1 MRFKVVIKRIIIG
14 IIIFVVAMWV
24 IGFIM
29 IKTGYQ
35 PPEETE
41 SAQDTITETPKQ
53 QPDEPQAPPS
63 VTDEPQPVQNAITE
77 VPRQQ
82 PDPVEPRPA
91 LLEPID
97 PARTDIDP
105 GIIKYDIASVEPA
118 HIGIIKRY
126 ACRVV
131 VYQRL
136 SKAQLALIADTIY
149 QSAQKEIPFNAL
161 KIIFY
166 DYPQLVHVSARLG
179 YVDYAPNGKWE
190 DARTVKTGDYSKM
203 KMIDH
208 LFEPDWTNA
217 FTEQE
222 AIIYGDY
229 VTLERQYV
237 EVEAKEIENGID
249 TGLSPMER
257 AMPDIARQYNMSQ
270 DDVWELIMK
279 AIRGYEKKP

>member
-1 MRFKVVIKRIIIG
+1 MRVKTVIKRVVIG
-14 IIIFVVAMWV
+14 IVILFVAIFVFG
-24 IGFIM
+24 IILQL
-29 IKTGYQ
+29 TGYQ
-35 PPEETE
+35 PPEKPEQPRPVTE
-41 SAQDTITETPKQ
+41 APKEQ
-53 QPDEPQAPPS
+53 ADDAAEPQAPQT
-63 VTDEPQPVQNAITE
+63 VAVEPQQEVITEPVQNS
-77 VPRQQ
+77 
-82 PDPVEPRPA
+82 A

-105 GIIKYDIASVEPA
+105 GIIKYDIVSVEPG

-136 SKAQLALIADTIY
+136 SKSQLAQISDTIY
-149 QSAQKEIPFNAL
+149 QYAQKEWPFNAL

-166 DYPQLVHVSARLG
+166 DYPQLVHVTARLG

-190 DARTVKTGDYSKM
+190 NAGIVKTGDYSKM
-203 KMIDH
+203 AMIDH

-229 VTLERQYV
+229 VTLERQYI
-237 EVEAKEIENGID
+237 EAEAKEIEAGID
-249 TGLSPMER
+249 IGLSPLER
-257 AMPDIARQYNMSQ
+257 TMADIARKYSMSQ
-270 DDVWELIMK
+270 DDVWKLLMK
-279 AIRGYEKKP
+279 FNRGYEKKP

>member
-1 MRFKVVIKRIIIG
+1 MRVKTVIKRIVIG
-14 IIIFVVAMWV
+14 VVIFLVAMWV
-24 IGFIM
+24 FGFILL
-29 IKTGYQ
+29 KTGYK
-35 PPEETE
+35 PPEKPEPSRPLTE
-41 SAQDTITETPKQ
+41 VPEEQAD
-53 QPDEPQAPPS
+53 DAAEPQAPQS
-63 VTDEPQPVQNAITE
+63 VAVEPQQEVITE
-77 VPRQQ
+77 TIQNS
-82 PDPVEPRPA
+82 A

-105 GIIKYDIASVEPA
+105 SMIKYDVVSVEPA

-126 ACRVV
+126 ACRVI

-136 SKAQLALIADTIY
+136 SKAQLAQIADTIY
-149 QSAQKEIPFNAL
+149 QYAQKEMPFNAL
-161 KIIFY
+161 AVRFY
-166 DYPQLVHVSARLG
+166 DYPQFDSVRLG
-179 YVDYAPNGKWE
+179 YVNYAPNGIWQ
-190 DARTVKTGDYSKM
+190 DAGTVKTGDYSKI

-229 VTLERQYV
+229 MALERQYS
-237 EVEAKEIENGID
+237 EVESKEIDNGIY

-270 DDVWELIMK
+270 DDVWKLLMK
-279 AIRGYEKKP
+279 ANSGYEKKP